1 MEGVSSNKLNSGSAG
16 YQPLV
21 TGNQQ
26 PLQYS
31 SLDIDIED
39 DAKEE
44 EEADETP
51 FNIMSIKSTIIGSK
65 RTLLW
70 VMIASLF
77 VLLCSFKAG
86 EANAGRAS
94 VLKASSGTCKPC
106 TFLQVS
112 FR

>member
-1 MEGVSSNKLNSGSAG
+1 MEGVSSNKLNGGSAG

-51 FNIMSIKSTIIGSK
+51 FNIKSTIMGSK

-70 VMIASLF
+70 VVIASLF

>member
-70 VMIASLF
+70 VVIASLL
-77 VLLCSFKAG
+77 VLL
-86 EANAGRAS
+86 
-94 VLKASSGTCKPC
+94 
-106 TFLQVS
+106 
-112 FR
+112 